1 MIGNL
6 HNRSPLN
13 NFGVVA
19 LSNIADVQVID
30 ETDAATNAAKMNNF
44 LSPDNSVGS
53 SEESLELSDM
63 TNHSTLSAAASEK
76 NPDVVIPVNLVAVV
90 VDHGLKQNLVTTTAV
105 GTTSIIDTEAD
116 ANLAAVAILL
126 EKKELLVELISYI
139 EKFIDVSRTG
149 VERKKLVRTLKEHQK
164 NLDNINKRLTNNT
177 MCTTPKNNLH
187 FSCDESLVSGN
198 NNDAGVFFGND
209 FLNDGVDMFF
219 DDYCDINSI
228 SLDAEFGHDNNPC
241 DASFESSEQFW
252 NREESVSQSICA
264 EYKQQQ
270 PASKSKK
277 RKMSYAEYKPQQT
290 SSKSNKRK

>member
-1 MIGNL
+1 M
-6 HNRSPLN
+6 
-13 NFGVVA
+13 VA

-30 ETDAATNAAKMNNF
+30 ETDAATDAAKMNNNF

-53 SEESLELSDM
+53 GEESLELSDM

-76 NPDVVIPVNLVAVV
+76 PPDVVLPVNLVAVV

-139 EKFIDVSRTG
+139 EKFIDVSRTE

-219 DDYCDINSI
+219 DDYCRDIGSI

-252 NREESVSQSICA
+252 NRREESVSQSIYA